1 MIFLIIFTTNI
12 YLTRSDEEI
21 SNNLKIT
28 LITLDSVLLLYM
40 IYYWDEEI
48 Y

>member
-28 LITLDSVLLLYM
+28 LIILDSILILYM
-40 IYYWDEEI
+40 MHYWNEEL